1 MSEGAED
8 GGAAGAVVLED
19 VLGRAGRVDD
29 VAAAGGGVTH
39 GGRRRGAR
47 VVLAPLVISG
57 ELVGEVAVAV
67 RGRRTVEMDYCCW
80 VRGARRGGQI
90 GMGWAGTQTW
100 QPVSEIVIKFVP
112 ILNIRILYPSG
123 MVVLHPDQKPI
134 GIFYPV
140 QTM

>member
-1 MSEGAED
+1 M
-8 GGAAGAVVLED
+8 AGSVEE
-19 VLGRAGRVDD
+19 
-29 VAAAGGGVTH
+29 
-39 GGRRRGAR
+39 RGL
-47 VVLAPLVISG
+47 VLAPLVISG

-67 RGRRTVEMDYCCW
+67 RGRRTVKMDYSCW
-80 VRGARRGGQI
+80 VRGARRDGQI

-134 GIFYPV
+134 FSIRFKLCKEIIII
-140 QTM
+140 